1 MPITIKPEVK
11 FEDEDIVIEHH
22 DAELIRNIKYR
33 MTSLDAIRVTRWL
46 TKCRLTTAKNFVD
59 KLEKLG

>member
-11 FEDEDIVIEHH
+11 FEDENIAIDFS
-22 DAELIRNIKYR
+22 DAELIRRIKYG
-33 MTSLDAIRVTRWL
+33 MSSLDAIRVTRWL

-59 KLEKLG
+59 KL

>member
-11 FEDEDIVIEHH
+11 FEDENIAIEHR
-22 DAELIRNIKYR
+22 DAELIKRIKYD
-33 MTSLDAIRVTRWL
+33 MSSFDAIRVTCWL

-59 KLEKLG
+59 KLEKLD